1 MEKASVNGLEQM
13 MIEKSKK
20 LPLGTSDFT
29 ALRLSDE
36 IYVDKSSM
44 VYDLASVRGKY
55 FLARPRRFGKSL
67 LISTFESLF
76 KYGLRDFQGLAIEK
90 QWKEEKT
97 YNVVRL
103 DFSEI
108 KPLDGIEQFKRDL
121 KELLISAFSPLG
133 FEYIP
138 LGAAIFRQLSTWMK
152 SQFPNSLVLLIDEYD
167 APLTS
172 CLDEMDLFN
181 AVRETLSKFYAI
193 LKSND
198 AALRFVFITG
208 ITKFNKTSI
217 FSELNNLSDLSLD
230 PEFGTLLGYTHQ
242 EVEEYFDSYLIRAC
256 ESLRMEK
263 KELLQKLVARYDG
276 FCFEETAQQ
285 KVFAPWSLLNFLA
298 RPSRGFKDYWFESGG
313 KPSVLVEY
321 LKSHALRHPEEY
333 GREKTISLSALSGS
347 SDVETLSDIGL
358 LTQAGYL
365 TIKSIKYGD
374 TVFLD
379 YPNLEVRR
387 AMAQLYIERLLQGR
401 VAGQVGAGPIV
412 KVLSEESAESLFHIL
427 NRLFLA
433 IDYRNYPVRDESS
446 VRAYVQVYFAGA
458 GLDPRIEHHN
468 AHGRSDLEVKAGDRH
483 WVFEFKVV
491 REGESEEQKLQEGAE
506 QMVSKRYGQQESSPE
521 LKRVVLVY
529 SIKSRQFVKWR
540 EIED

>member
-1 MEKASVNGLEQM
+1 MNGLEQM

-36 IYVDKSSM
+36 IYVDKTAM

-90 QWKEEKT
+90 LWKEEKT

-108 KPLDGIEQFKRDL
+108 KSSLGLEKFREDLRDRV
-121 KELLISAFSPLG
+121 IDNFFPVGFSYNPSG
-133 FEYIP
+133 TSVFS
-138 LGAAIFRQLSTWMK
+138 QLSAWMK
-152 SQFPNSLVLLIDEYD
+152 KQPANSLVVLIDEYD
-167 APLTS
+167 DPLTS
-172 CLDEMDLFN
+172 CLNDTSLFET
-181 AVRETLSKFYAI
+181 VRSVLSEFYAL

-217 FSELNNLSDLSLD
+217 FSALNNLTDLSLD
-230 PEFGTLLGYTHQ
+230 PAFGTLLGYTHQ
-242 EVEEYFDSYLIRAC
+242 EVEDYFFPYLIRAG
-256 ESLRMEK
+256 EALQMER
-263 KELLQKLVARYDG
+263 KELLQKLVERYDG
-276 FCFEETAQQ
+276 FCLEETARQ

-333 GREKTISLSALSGS
+333 GREKTISLSSLSGS
-347 SDVETLSDIGL
+347 SDIETLSDIGL

-365 TIKSIKYGD
+365 TIKSIKYED

-458 GLDPRIEHHN
+458 GLEPKVEHHN
-468 AHGRSDLEVKAGDRH
+468 AYGRSDLEVKAGDRH

-491 REGESEEQKLQEGAE
+491 RESEGEEAKLQEGAE
-506 QMVSKRYGQQESSPE
+506 QMMSKRYGQQERSSQ

>member
-1 MEKASVNGLEQM
+1 MNGLEQM

-36 IYVDKSSM
+36 IYVDKTAM

-90 QWKEEKT
+90 LWKEEKT

-103 DFSEI
+103 DFSEV
-108 KPLDGIEQFKRDL
+108 KSSLGLEKFREDLRDRVIDNFFQVGFRYNP
-121 KELLISAFSPLG
+121 ISTSVFS
-133 FEYIP
+133 
-138 LGAAIFRQLSTWMK
+138 QLSAWMK
-152 SQFPNSLVLLIDEYD
+152 KQPANSLVVLIDEYD

-172 CLDEMDLFN
+172 CLNDAKLFET
-181 AVRETLSKFYAI
+181 VRSVLSEFYAI

-217 FSELNNLSDLSLD
+217 FSELNNLSDISLS
-230 PEFGTLLGYTHQ
+230 PRYGSLLGYTHD
-242 EVEEYFDSYLIRAC
+242 EVRKYFSEYL
-256 ESLRMEK
+256 EK
-263 KELLQKLVARYDG
+263 SANALSIPTNTLLDKLTLQYDG
-276 FCFEETAQQ
+276 FCFERTVSQ
-285 KVFAPWSLLNFLA
+285 KVFAPWSLLKFFNEPESGLL
-298 RPSRGFKDYWFESGG
+298 DYWFESGG

-333 GREKTISLSALSGS
+333 GREKTISLSSLSGS

-446 VRAYVQVYFAGA
+446 VRAYVQVYCAGA
-458 GLDPRIEHHN
+458 GLDPRAEHHN

-506 QMVSKRYGQQESSPE
+506 QMLSKRYGQQECSPE